1 MLLHSLDFCSSKYA
15 LEQNGDL
22 FDGAEIIC
30 VKEDGS
36 MYKLIYNATT
46 DKLGTSNSKHEYE
59 FRDFEEFSGLFIE
72 CEELDEN

>member
-1 MLLHSLDFCSSKYA
+1 MLLHSLDFYKSRYA

-46 DKLGTSNSKHEYE
+46 DKLETINGKHQYD
-59 FRDFEEFSGLFIE
+59 FIDFEEFSGLFIE
-72 CEELDEN
+72 YEESNEK

>member
-1 MLLHSLDFCSSKYA
+1 MLLRTLDFCSSKYA
-15 LEQNGDL
+15 LENNGDL

-46 DKLGTSNSKHEYE
+46 DKLETINSKHQYD
-59 FRDFEEFSGLFIE
+59 FDDFEEFSGLFIE
-72 CEELDEN
+72 YEESNEK